1 MTPHAH
7 YFHFKMKKLKLRVA
21 EEITT
26 GYIAA
31 KAQNQDLNLGLSDAR
46 LLLYS
51 RGSPGVCMGLCWKI
65 ENHPS
70 HFFSPDSEARAA

>member
-1 MTPHAH
+1 
-7 YFHFKMKKLKLRVA
+7 MKKLKLRVA

-31 KAQNQDLNLGLSDAR
+31 TAQSQDLNLGLSDAR
-46 LLLYS
+46 LLLHS

>member
-1 MTPHAH
+1 
-7 YFHFKMKKLKLRVA
+7 MKKLKLRVA

-31 KAQNQDLNLGLSDAR
+31 KAQSQDLNLGLSDAR

-70 HFFSPDSEARAA
+70 HFFSPDLEARAA

>member
-1 MTPHAH
+1 
-7 YFHFKMKKLKLRVA
+7 MKKLKLRVA

-31 KAQNQDLNLGLSDAR
+31 KAQSQDLNLGLSDAR
-46 LLLYS
+46 LLLHS

>member
-1 MTPHAH
+1 
-7 YFHFKMKKLKLRVA
+7 MKKLKLRVA

>member
-1 MTPHAH
+1 
-7 YFHFKMKKLKLRVA
+7 MKKLKLRVA

-26 GYIAA
+26 SYIAP
-31 KAQNQDLNLGLSDAR
+31 KAQSQDLNLGLSDA

-51 RGSPGVCMGLCWKI
+51 RGSPGVCMGLSWKI

-70 HFFSPDSEARAA
+70 HAFSPDLEARAYSLT